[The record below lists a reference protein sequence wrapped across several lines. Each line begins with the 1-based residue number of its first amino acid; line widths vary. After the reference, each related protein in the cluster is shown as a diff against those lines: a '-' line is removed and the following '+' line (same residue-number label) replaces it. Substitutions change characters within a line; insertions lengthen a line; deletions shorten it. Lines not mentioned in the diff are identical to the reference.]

1 MRDANAI
8 FSSTPMIQAASVLK
22 KRASNL
28 EIILNMEITARKNQK
43 IAYNKKT
50 GNQTVK
56 NVQITSGI
64 MTALAC
70 LDSSK

>member
-1 MRDANAI
+1 MN
-8 FSSTPMIQAASVLK
+8 QAACVLK

-28 EIILNMEITARKNQK
+28 EIILNMAITALKNQK

-56 NVQITSGI
+56 NVQITSSI

-70 LDSSK
+70 LDSSKFK